1 MVRGC
6 SRAVDSV
13 TDHAAELLCGE
24 GNSLQ
29 VTETIEWSVHMPV
42 LAVGFLHDGILYKLI
57 FRLIFFYFVY
67 EWKSCC
73 SRLV

>member
-29 VTETIEWSVHMPV
+29 VTETIKR
-42 LAVGFLHDGILYKLI
+42 AVCAHACFSHRILT
-57 FRLIFFYFVY
+57 
-67 EWKSCC
+67 
-73 SRLV
+73 